1 MNYRIPYLTTQIIP
15 YIGNKR
21 SLLPFIGETLKRYDE
36 NYGQGIFFDL
46 FAGSGVV
53 SRLAKALGYS
63 VIANDWEFY
72 AYVINQCYI
81 RTHLS
86 DLDRLFVR
94 QGGIDQVVKDLNRGM
109 EVGTE
114 GYIST
119 YYAPQKTETADYRK
133 ERLFYTAE
141 NARAIDYA
149 RTVIEDWYP
158 GFDLPEPLLT
168 EKFILL
174 AVLLYGAATH
184 TNTSGVFK
192 AYHKG
197 FGGHSRDALKR
208 IMAPIR
214 MFRPVLIN
222 SPSPMWVLCEDANKI
237 AGYRTVDIA
246 YLDPPY
252 NQHQYGSNYHLLN
265 TIALWDCPPVNNSLS
280 PKGSLI
286 NKGGIRHDWVK
297 TKSPYCYRPTALTAL
312 KDLLQ
317 KIDARLILVSYNTEG
332 LLTVDEMIGLL
343 EERGTVELVTKEYV
357 RYRGGKQSIQRK
369 IHNIECLLIVRCDR
383 HQASRRQVKQVY
395 HQLWQ
400 ARLQV
405 LLRQTFH
412 PQRIKALFPTFQEE
426 GIIFTTKEGKILLP
440 MRRFY
445 QFLPERIDW
454 EILKACELPFFCQRL
469 IQAEFKDYAEEIEV
483 LLTFLLNEI
492 CPEEAKI
499 YSQRI
504 VYLLRKLAH
513 KKYQELFHPLLERV
527 ERILHQ
533 RRELLEEIGGKLSE
547 IKILADKRFKG

>member
-21 SLLPFIGETLKRYDE
+21 TLLPLIGETLRQYDE
-36 NYGQGIFFDL
+36 NYGRGVFFDL

-63 VIANDWEFY
+63 VITNDWEFY

-81 RTHLS
+81 RTNAS

-94 QGGIDQVVKDLNRGM
+94 QGGIDQVIRELNRGM
-109 EVGTE
+109 EVGIE
-114 GYIST
+114 GYLST
-119 YYAPQKTETADYRK
+119 YYAPRKTETADYRK

-174 AVLLYGAATH
+174 AVLLYGSATH

-197 FGGHSRDALKR
+197 FGGHSQDALKR

-214 MFRPVLIN
+214 MFRPVLID

-265 TIALWDCPPVNNSLS
+265 TIALWDCPPVDNTLS
-280 PKGSLI
+280 PKGHLI
-286 NKGGIRHDWVK
+286 NKGGIRPDWVK
-297 TKSPYCYRPTALTAL
+297 TKSPYCYRQTALTAL
-312 KDLLQ
+312 EDLLQ

-332 LLTVDEMIGLL
+332 LLTIDEMIDLL
-343 EERGTVELVTKEYV
+343 EERGVVDLVTNEYV

-369 IHNIECLLIVRCDR
+369 IHNIECLLIIHCDLPR
-383 HQASRRQVKQVY
+383 SSRRPTKQVY
-395 HQLWQ
+395 DRLWQ
-400 ARLQV
+400 TRLRI

-412 PQRIKALFPTFQEE
+412 PQRIKTLFPTYQDE
-426 GIIFTTKEGKILLP
+426 GIILTTKGKEILLP

-445 QFLPERIDW
+445 QFILERIDG
-454 EILKACELPFFCQRL
+454 EILTSCEPYSLYQRL
-469 IQAEFKDYAEEIEV
+469 AQAAFKNYAEEIEV
-483 LLTFLLNEI
+483 LTNFLSEETQ
-492 CPEEAKI
+492 PEEIKMF
-499 YSQRI
+499 SQRI
-504 VYLLRKLAH
+504 AYLLRKLAH
-513 KKYQELFHPLLERV
+513 KKYQEVFHCLLQRLE
-527 ERILHQ
+527 EILRQ
-533 RRELLEEIGGKLSE
+533 RRDLLEEIGEKLSE
-547 IKILADKRFKG
+547 IKVLADKRFKG